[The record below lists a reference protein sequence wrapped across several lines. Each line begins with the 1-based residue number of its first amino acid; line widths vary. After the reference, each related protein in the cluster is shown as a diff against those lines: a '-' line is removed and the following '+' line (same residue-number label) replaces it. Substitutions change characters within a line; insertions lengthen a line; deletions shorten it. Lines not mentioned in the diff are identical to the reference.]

1 MQEKPHWK
9 DDDFFIRLGF
19 FKPVNDTLKPSFESL
34 LNRLRDFLCIRG
46 PVTVDVPID
55 AISIVYYDNPS
66 LDRLKNGDP
75 KNEIPLRRAISHPS
89 LVYDLYVRWKNDH

>member
-1 MQEKPHWK
+1 
-9 DDDFFIRLGF
+9 
-19 FKPVNDTLKPSFESL
+19 
-34 LNRLRDFLCIRG
+34 
-46 PVTVDVPID
+46 VPID